1 MRCSGATRDQP
12 SVYPLPSRDIIR
24 ALAITAA
31 TVKVIIESSTERVR
45 RLHPVEAIAL
55 VDRYPMDWEAKLR
68 PCGQVKSIRCVGVF
82 PDPPALRP
90 AIWHHCYRTTEAPV
104 VQPSVDWLNSR
115 LGGR

>member
-68 PCGQVKSIRCVGVF
+68 PCGQVKSIRCVGMYPLPKLAVWQ
-82 PDPPALRP
+82 R
-90 AIWHHCYRTTEAPV
+90 CYRTAEAPV
-104 VQPSVDWLNSR
+104 VQPSIDWLNSR